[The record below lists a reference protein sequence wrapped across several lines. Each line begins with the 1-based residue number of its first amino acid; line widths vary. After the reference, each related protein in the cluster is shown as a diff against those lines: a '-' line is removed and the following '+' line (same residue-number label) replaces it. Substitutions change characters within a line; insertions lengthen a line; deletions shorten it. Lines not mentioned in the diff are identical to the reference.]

1 MVERSRAET
10 PGHPRAR
17 RGPLLVFGRGLV
29 ASVACGVV
37 AGWTVG
43 IAAILLDPRRRTDD
57 RVGWLDV
64 AMDHAGLMLVLGA
77 SVVAVVS
84 LVVLVLVPVR
94 RQIATDPAH
103 RDLALT
109 TGVIAAVAGGAAIRA
124 QWLGL
129 PPGSGWSLTL
139 VAGLAAG
146 TAGALACRWAIPR
159 GSP

>member
-64 AMDHAGLMLVLGA
+64 AMDHAGLM
-77 SVVAVVS
+77 
-84 LVVLVLVPVR
+84 LVLVPVR